1 MIINGT
7 KNKSPELPTYKLIK
21 AEFLRWVKD
30 NPDKN
35 FNEAVEAKI
44 LKKMHTQ
51 RMESAELYEKAGRNS
66 LAENEKF
73 EAISEYIND
82 MVSNR
87 KKYKYNYF
95 GLWFAAF
102 NLCLKFNN
110 RYYCSE
116 FVRDVLK
123 KIEIEGS
130 DKMEDIVQPIHFL
143 DIPNT
148 TEYYCGKLSKFADKN
163 YVYTYK

>member
-35 FNEAVEAKI
+35 FNEAVETKI

-73 EAISEYIND
+73 EASVIEQFLPKEPSEEEITKETTSIIENEFKGNVTMKD
-82 MVSNR
+82 MKRILSLVQIKYPGASGKIVSN
-87 KKYKYNYF
+87 
-95 GLWFAAF
+95 
-102 NLCLKFNN
+102 
-110 RYYCSE
+110 
-116 FVRDVLK
+116 
-123 KIEIEGS
+123 
-130 DKMEDIVQPIHFL
+130 IVKS
-143 DIPNT
+143 
-148 TEYYCGKLSKFADKN
+148 YASK
-163 YVYTYK
+163 

>member
-35 FNEAVEAKI
+35 FDEAVEAKI

-73 EAISEYIND
+73 EASVIEQFLPKEPSEEEITKETTSIIENEFKGNVTMKD
-82 MVSNR
+82 MKRILSLVQIKYPGASGKIVSN
-87 KKYKYNYF
+87 
-95 GLWFAAF
+95 
-102 NLCLKFNN
+102 
-110 RYYCSE
+110 
-116 FVRDVLK
+116 
-123 KIEIEGS
+123 
-130 DKMEDIVQPIHFL
+130 IVKSY
-143 DIPNT
+143 
-148 TEYYCGKLSKFADKN
+148 ESK
-163 YVYTYK
+163 

>member
-35 FNEAVEAKI
+35 FNEAVETKI

-73 EAISEYIND
+73 EASVIEQFLPKEPSEEEITKETTSIIENEFKGNATIKDMKRILSLVQIKYPGASGKIISNIVKSYIN
-82 MVSNR
+82 
-87 KKYKYNYF
+87 
-95 GLWFAAF
+95 A
-102 NLCLKFNN
+102 
-110 RYYCSE
+110 
-116 FVRDVLK
+116 
-123 KIEIEGS
+123 
-130 DKMEDIVQPIHFL
+130 
-143 DIPNT
+143 
-148 TEYYCGKLSKFADKN
+148 SK
-163 YVYTYK
+163 

>member
-7 KNKSPELPTYKLIK
+7 KNKSLELPTYKLIK

-73 EAISEYIND
+73 EASVIEQFLPKEPSEEEITKETTSIIEDEFKGNVTMKDMKRILSLVQIKYPGASGKIVSNIVKSYINAP
-82 MVSNR
+82 
-87 KKYKYNYF
+87 K
-95 GLWFAAF
+95 
-102 NLCLKFNN
+102 
-110 RYYCSE
+110 
-116 FVRDVLK
+116 
-123 KIEIEGS
+123 
-130 DKMEDIVQPIHFL
+130 
-143 DIPNT
+143 
-148 TEYYCGKLSKFADKN
+148 
-163 YVYTYK
+163 

>member
-1 MIINGT
+1 MINITKMIINGT

-73 EAISEYIND
+73 EASVIEQFLPKEPSEEEITKETTSIIEDEFKGSVTMKDMKRILSLVQTKYPGASGKIISNIVKSYIN
-82 MVSNR
+82 
-87 KKYKYNYF
+87 
-95 GLWFAAF
+95 A
-102 NLCLKFNN
+102 
-110 RYYCSE
+110 
-116 FVRDVLK
+116 
-123 KIEIEGS
+123 
-130 DKMEDIVQPIHFL
+130 
-143 DIPNT
+143 
-148 TEYYCGKLSKFADKN
+148 SK
-163 YVYTYK
+163 

>member
-73 EAISEYIND
+73 EASVIEQFLPKEPSEEEITKETTSIIENEFKGNVTMKDMKRILSLVQIKYPGASGKIISNIVKSYIN
-82 MVSNR
+82 
-87 KKYKYNYF
+87 
-95 GLWFAAF
+95 A
-102 NLCLKFNN
+102 
-110 RYYCSE
+110 
-116 FVRDVLK
+116 
-123 KIEIEGS
+123 
-130 DKMEDIVQPIHFL
+130 
-143 DIPNT
+143 
-148 TEYYCGKLSKFADKN
+148 SK
-163 YVYTYK
+163 

>member
-35 FNEAVEAKI
+35 FDEAVEAKI
-44 LKKMHTQ
+44 LKKMYTQ

-73 EAISEYIND
+73 EASVIEQFLPKEPSEEEITKETTSIIEDEFKGNVTMKDMKRILSLVQIKYPGASGKIISNIVKSY
-82 MVSNR
+82 
-87 KKYKYNYF
+87 
-95 GLWFAAF
+95 
-102 NLCLKFNN
+102 
-110 RYYCSE
+110 
-116 FVRDVLK
+116 
-123 KIEIEGS
+123 GS
-130 DKMEDIVQPIHFL
+130 K
-143 DIPNT
+143 
-148 TEYYCGKLSKFADKN
+148 
-163 YVYTYK
+163 

>member
-1 MIINGT
+1 MINITKMIINGT

-73 EAISEYIND
+73 EASVIEQFLPKEPSEEEITKETTSIIENEFKGNVTMKDMKRILSLVQIKYPGASGKIISNIVKSYINAP
-82 MVSNR
+82 
-87 KKYKYNYF
+87 K
-95 GLWFAAF
+95 
-102 NLCLKFNN
+102 
-110 RYYCSE
+110 
-116 FVRDVLK
+116 
-123 KIEIEGS
+123 
-130 DKMEDIVQPIHFL
+130 
-143 DIPNT
+143 
-148 TEYYCGKLSKFADKN
+148 
-163 YVYTYK
+163 

>member
-73 EAISEYIND
+73 EASVIEQFLPKEPSEEEITKYQKEAYQELKD
-82 MVSNR
+82 L
-87 KKYKYNYF
+87 KKLIRENP
-95 GLWFAAF
+95 
-102 NLCLKFNN
+102 N
-110 RYYCSE
+110 
-116 FVRDVLK
+116 VVLK
-123 KIEIEGS
+123 LHE
-130 DKMEDIVQPIHFL
+130 
-143 DIPNT
+143 T
-148 TEYYCGKLSKFADKN
+148 TER
-163 YVYTYK
+163 YVENKEE

>member
-66 LAENEKF
+66 LAENERF
-73 EAISEYIND
+73 EASVIEQFLPKEPSEEEITKETTSIIESEFKGNVTMKD
-82 MVSNR
+82 MKRILSLVQIKYPGASGKIVSNIV
-87 KKYKYNYF
+87 KSY
-95 GLWFAAF
+95 
-102 NLCLKFNN
+102 
-110 RYYCSE
+110 
-116 FVRDVLK
+116 
-123 KIEIEGS
+123 GS
-130 DKMEDIVQPIHFL
+130 K
-143 DIPNT
+143 
-148 TEYYCGKLSKFADKN
+148 
-163 YVYTYK
+163 

>member
-73 EAISEYIND
+73 EASVIEQFLPKEPSEEEITKETTSIIENEFKGNVTMKD
-82 MVSNR
+82 MKRILSLVQIKYPGASGKIVSN
-87 KKYKYNYF
+87 
-95 GLWFAAF
+95 
-102 NLCLKFNN
+102 
-110 RYYCSE
+110 
-116 FVRDVLK
+116 
-123 KIEIEGS
+123 
-130 DKMEDIVQPIHFL
+130 IVKS
-143 DIPNT
+143 
-148 TEYYCGKLSKFADKN
+148 YASK
-163 YVYTYK
+163 

>member
-1 MIINGT
+1 MINISNLIITAT
-7 KNKSPELPTYKLIK
+7 KEKSKTLGTYKLIK

-73 EAISEYIND
+73 EASVIEQFLPKEPSEEEITKETVRIIEDEFKGNVTMKD
-82 MVSNR
+82 M
-87 KKYKYNYF
+87 
-95 GLWFAAF
+95 
-102 NLCLKFNN
+102 
-110 RYYCSE
+110 
-116 FVRDVLK
+116 K
-123 KIEIEGS
+123 KILSLVQVKYLGAS
-130 DKMEDIVQPIHFL
+130 GKIVSQIVKS
-143 DIPNT
+143 
-148 TEYYCGKLSKFADKN
+148 YAG
-163 YVYTYK
+163 

>member
-35 FNEAVEAKI
+35 FNEDVEAKI

-73 EAISEYIND
+73 EASVIEQFLPKEPSEEEITKETT
-82 MVSNR
+82 S
-87 KKYKYNYF
+87 
-95 GLWFAAF
+95 
-102 NLCLKFNN
+102 
-110 RYYCSE
+110 
-116 FVRDVLK
+116 
-123 KIEIEGS
+123 IIEGEFKGNVTMKDMKRILS
-130 DKMEDIVQPIHFL
+130 LVQIKYPGASGKIISNIVKS
-143 DIPNT
+143 
-148 TEYYCGKLSKFADKN
+148 YGSK
-163 YVYTYK
+163 

>member
-1 MIINGT
+1 MIISGT

-35 FNEAVEAKI
+35 FDEAVEAKI

-73 EAISEYIND
+73 EASVIEQFLPKEPSEEEITKETTSIIENEFKGNVTMKDMKRILSLVQSKYPRASGKIISNIVKSY
-82 MVSNR
+82 
-87 KKYKYNYF
+87 
-95 GLWFAAF
+95 
-102 NLCLKFNN
+102 
-110 RYYCSE
+110 
-116 FVRDVLK
+116 
-123 KIEIEGS
+123 GS
-130 DKMEDIVQPIHFL
+130 K
-143 DIPNT
+143 
-148 TEYYCGKLSKFADKN
+148 
-163 YVYTYK
+163 

>member
-73 EAISEYIND
+73 EASVIEQFLPKEPSEEEITKETT
-82 MVSNR
+82 S
-87 KKYKYNYF
+87 
-95 GLWFAAF
+95 
-102 NLCLKFNN
+102 
-110 RYYCSE
+110 
-116 FVRDVLK
+116 
-123 KIEIEGS
+123 IIEGEFKGNVTMKDMKRILS
-130 DKMEDIVQPIHFL
+130 LVQIKYPGASGKIISNIVKSY
-143 DIPNT
+143 
-148 TEYYCGKLSKFADKN
+148 ESK
-163 YVYTYK
+163 

>member
-1 MIINGT
+1 MINITKMIINGT

-51 RMESAELYEKAGRNS
+51 RIESAELYEKAGRNS

-73 EAISEYIND
+73 EASIIEQFLPKEPSEEEITKETT
-82 MVSNR
+82 S
-87 KKYKYNYF
+87 
-95 GLWFAAF
+95 
-102 NLCLKFNN
+102 
-110 RYYCSE
+110 
-116 FVRDVLK
+116 
-123 KIEIEGS
+123 IIEGEFKGNVTMKDMKRILS
-130 DKMEDIVQPIHFL
+130 LVQIKYPGASGKIISNIVKS
-143 DIPNT
+143 
-148 TEYYCGKLSKFADKN
+148 YGSK
-163 YVYTYK
+163 

>member
-35 FNEAVEAKI
+35 FNEAVETKI

-73 EAISEYIND
+73 EASVIEQFLPKEPSEEEITKETTSIIENEFKGNVTMKD
-82 MVSNR
+82 MKRILSLVQIKYPGASGKIASNIV
-87 KKYKYNYF
+87 KSY
-95 GLWFAAF
+95 
-102 NLCLKFNN
+102 
-110 RYYCSE
+110 
-116 FVRDVLK
+116 
-123 KIEIEGS
+123 GS
-130 DKMEDIVQPIHFL
+130 K
-143 DIPNT
+143 
-148 TEYYCGKLSKFADKN
+148 
-163 YVYTYK
+163 

>member
-73 EAISEYIND
+73 EASVIEQFLPKEPSEEEITKETTSIIENEFKGNVTMKDMKRILSLVQIKYPGASGKIISN
-82 MVSNR
+82 
-87 KKYKYNYF
+87 
-95 GLWFAAF
+95 
-102 NLCLKFNN
+102 
-110 RYYCSE
+110 
-116 FVRDVLK
+116 
-123 KIEIEGS
+123 
-130 DKMEDIVQPIHFL
+130 IVKSY
-143 DIPNT
+143 
-148 TEYYCGKLSKFADKN
+148 ESK
-163 YVYTYK
+163 

>member
-73 EAISEYIND
+73 EASVIEQFLPKEPSEEEITKETTSIIEDEFKGNVTMKD
-82 MVSNR
+82 MKRILSLVQAKYPGASGKIVSN
-87 KKYKYNYF
+87 
-95 GLWFAAF
+95 
-102 NLCLKFNN
+102 
-110 RYYCSE
+110 
-116 FVRDVLK
+116 
-123 KIEIEGS
+123 
-130 DKMEDIVQPIHFL
+130 IVKSY
-143 DIPNT
+143 
-148 TEYYCGKLSKFADKN
+148 ESK
-163 YVYTYK
+163 

>member
-73 EAISEYIND
+73 EASVIEQFLPKEPSEEEITKETTSIIENEFKGNVTMKDMKRILSLVQAKYPRASGKIISNIVKSY
-82 MVSNR
+82 
-87 KKYKYNYF
+87 
-95 GLWFAAF
+95 
-102 NLCLKFNN
+102 
-110 RYYCSE
+110 
-116 FVRDVLK
+116 
-123 KIEIEGS
+123 GS
-130 DKMEDIVQPIHFL
+130 K
-143 DIPNT
+143 
-148 TEYYCGKLSKFADKN
+148 
-163 YVYTYK
+163 

>member
-30 NPDKN
+30 NPAKN

-73 EAISEYIND
+73 EASVIEQFLPKEPSEEEITKETTSIIENEFKGNVTMKDMKRILSLVQIKYPGASGKIVSNIVKSYIN
-82 MVSNR
+82 
-87 KKYKYNYF
+87 
-95 GLWFAAF
+95 A
-102 NLCLKFNN
+102 
-110 RYYCSE
+110 
-116 FVRDVLK
+116 
-123 KIEIEGS
+123 
-130 DKMEDIVQPIHFL
+130 
-143 DIPNT
+143 
-148 TEYYCGKLSKFADKN
+148 SK
-163 YVYTYK
+163 

>member
-73 EAISEYIND
+73 EASIIEQFLPKEPSEEEITKETTSIIENEFKGNVTMKD
-82 MVSNR
+82 MKRILSLVQIKYPGASGKTVSN
-87 KKYKYNYF
+87 
-95 GLWFAAF
+95 
-102 NLCLKFNN
+102 
-110 RYYCSE
+110 
-116 FVRDVLK
+116 
-123 KIEIEGS
+123 
-130 DKMEDIVQPIHFL
+130 IVKSY
-143 DIPNT
+143 
-148 TEYYCGKLSKFADKN
+148 ESK
-163 YVYTYK
+163 

>member
-1 MIINGT
+1 MINITKMIINGT

-35 FNEAVEAKI
+35 FNEAVETKI

-73 EAISEYIND
+73 EASVIEQFLPKEPSEEEITKETTFIIENEFKGNVTMKDMKRILSLVQAKYPGASGKIISNIVKSYIN
-82 MVSNR
+82 
-87 KKYKYNYF
+87 
-95 GLWFAAF
+95 A
-102 NLCLKFNN
+102 
-110 RYYCSE
+110 
-116 FVRDVLK
+116 
-123 KIEIEGS
+123 
-130 DKMEDIVQPIHFL
+130 
-143 DIPNT
+143 
-148 TEYYCGKLSKFADKN
+148 SK
-163 YVYTYK
+163 

>member
-1 MIINGT
+1 MINITKMIINGT

-73 EAISEYIND
+73 EASVIEQFLPKEPSEEEITKETTSIIEDEFKGNVTMKDMKRILSLVQIKYPGASGKIVSNIVKSYINAP
-82 MVSNR
+82 
-87 KKYKYNYF
+87 K
-95 GLWFAAF
+95 
-102 NLCLKFNN
+102 
-110 RYYCSE
+110 
-116 FVRDVLK
+116 
-123 KIEIEGS
+123 
-130 DKMEDIVQPIHFL
+130 
-143 DIPNT
+143 
-148 TEYYCGKLSKFADKN
+148 
-163 YVYTYK
+163 

>member
-73 EAISEYIND
+73 EASVIEQFLPKEPSEEEITKETTSIIEDEFKGNVTMKD
-82 MVSNR
+82 MKRILSLVQIKYPGASGKIVSN
-87 KKYKYNYF
+87 
-95 GLWFAAF
+95 
-102 NLCLKFNN
+102 
-110 RYYCSE
+110 
-116 FVRDVLK
+116 
-123 KIEIEGS
+123 
-130 DKMEDIVQPIHFL
+130 IVKSY
-143 DIPNT
+143 
-148 TEYYCGKLSKFADKN
+148 ESK
-163 YVYTYK
+163 

>member
-73 EAISEYIND
+73 EASVIEQFLPKEPSEEEITKETTSIIENEFKGNVTMKDMKRILSLVQIKYTGASGKIISNIVKSY
-82 MVSNR
+82 
-87 KKYKYNYF
+87 
-95 GLWFAAF
+95 
-102 NLCLKFNN
+102 
-110 RYYCSE
+110 
-116 FVRDVLK
+116 
-123 KIEIEGS
+123 GS
-130 DKMEDIVQPIHFL
+130 K
-143 DIPNT
+143 
-148 TEYYCGKLSKFADKN
+148 
-163 YVYTYK
+163 

>member
-73 EAISEYIND
+73 EASVIEQFLPKEPSEEEITKETTSIIEDEFKGNVTMKDMKRILSLVQAKYPGASGKIISNIVKSYIN
-82 MVSNR
+82 
-87 KKYKYNYF
+87 
-95 GLWFAAF
+95 A
-102 NLCLKFNN
+102 
-110 RYYCSE
+110 
-116 FVRDVLK
+116 
-123 KIEIEGS
+123 
-130 DKMEDIVQPIHFL
+130 
-143 DIPNT
+143 
-148 TEYYCGKLSKFADKN
+148 SK
-163 YVYTYK
+163 

>member
-21 AEFLRWVKD
+21 TEFLRWVKD

-73 EAISEYIND
+73 EASVIEQFLPKEPSEEEITKETTSIIENEFKGSVTMKD
-82 MVSNR
+82 MKRILSLVQIKYPGASGKIVSN
-87 KKYKYNYF
+87 
-95 GLWFAAF
+95 
-102 NLCLKFNN
+102 
-110 RYYCSE
+110 
-116 FVRDVLK
+116 
-123 KIEIEGS
+123 
-130 DKMEDIVQPIHFL
+130 IVKSY
-143 DIPNT
+143 
-148 TEYYCGKLSKFADKN
+148 ESK
-163 YVYTYK
+163 

>member
-1 MIINGT
+1 MINITKMIINGT

-73 EAISEYIND
+73 EASVIEQFLPKEPSEEEITKETARIIEDEFKGNVTMKD
-82 MVSNR
+82 MRKILTLVQKKYLGASGKIVSN
-87 KKYKYNYF
+87 
-95 GLWFAAF
+95 
-102 NLCLKFNN
+102 
-110 RYYCSE
+110 
-116 FVRDVLK
+116 
-123 KIEIEGS
+123 
-130 DKMEDIVQPIHFL
+130 IVKSY
-143 DIPNT
+143 
-148 TEYYCGKLSKFADKN
+148 ESK
-163 YVYTYK
+163 

>member
-1 MIINGT
+1 MINITKMIINGT

-51 RMESAELYEKAGRNS
+51 RIESAELYEKAGRNS

-73 EAISEYIND
+73 EASIIEQFLPKEPSEEEITKETTSIIEGEFKGNVTMKD
-82 MVSNR
+82 MKRILSLVQIKYPGASGKIVSNIV
-87 KKYKYNYF
+87 KSY
-95 GLWFAAF
+95 
-102 NLCLKFNN
+102 
-110 RYYCSE
+110 
-116 FVRDVLK
+116 
-123 KIEIEGS
+123 GS
-130 DKMEDIVQPIHFL
+130 K
-143 DIPNT
+143 
-148 TEYYCGKLSKFADKN
+148 
-163 YVYTYK
+163 

>member
-73 EAISEYIND
+73 EASVIEQFLPKEPSEEEITKETTSIIENEFKGNATIKD
-82 MVSNR
+82 MKRILSLVQIKYPGASGKIVSN
-87 KKYKYNYF
+87 
-95 GLWFAAF
+95 
-102 NLCLKFNN
+102 
-110 RYYCSE
+110 
-116 FVRDVLK
+116 
-123 KIEIEGS
+123 
-130 DKMEDIVQPIHFL
+130 IVKSY
-143 DIPNT
+143 
-148 TEYYCGKLSKFADKN
+148 ESK
-163 YVYTYK
+163 

>member
-73 EAISEYIND
+73 EASVIEQFLPKEPSEEEITKETTSIIENEFKGNVTMKDMKRILSLVQIKYPRASGKIISNIVKSY
-82 MVSNR
+82 
-87 KKYKYNYF
+87 
-95 GLWFAAF
+95 
-102 NLCLKFNN
+102 
-110 RYYCSE
+110 
-116 FVRDVLK
+116 
-123 KIEIEGS
+123 GS
-130 DKMEDIVQPIHFL
+130 K
-143 DIPNT
+143 
-148 TEYYCGKLSKFADKN
+148 
-163 YVYTYK
+163 

>member
-35 FNEAVEAKI
+35 FDEAVEAKI

-73 EAISEYIND
+73 EASVIEQFLPKEPSEEEITKETTSIIEDEFKGNVTMKDMKRILSLVQIKYPGASGKIISNIVKSYTN
-82 MVSNR
+82 VS
-87 KKYKYNYF
+87 K
-95 GLWFAAF
+95 
-102 NLCLKFNN
+102 
-110 RYYCSE
+110 
-116 FVRDVLK
+116 
-123 KIEIEGS
+123 
-130 DKMEDIVQPIHFL
+130 
-143 DIPNT
+143 
-148 TEYYCGKLSKFADKN
+148 
-163 YVYTYK
+163 

>member
-35 FNEAVEAKI
+35 FNEAVETKI

-73 EAISEYIND
+73 EASVIEQFLPKESSEEEITKETTSIIENEFKGNVTMKDMKRILSLVQAKYPGASGKIISN
-82 MVSNR
+82 
-87 KKYKYNYF
+87 
-95 GLWFAAF
+95 
-102 NLCLKFNN
+102 
-110 RYYCSE
+110 
-116 FVRDVLK
+116 
-123 KIEIEGS
+123 
-130 DKMEDIVQPIHFL
+130 IVKSY
-143 DIPNT
+143 
-148 TEYYCGKLSKFADKN
+148 ESK
-163 YVYTYK
+163 